1 MLGVAVAVAALVSGC
16 ASSPEPTTQLEFK
29 DDTVRPKART
39 MYAAPGPG
47 GEPAILPAIARVAE
61 LPRS

>member
-1 MLGVAVAVAALVSGC
+1 MLSVAAAAVALVTAC
-16 ASSPEPTTQLEFK
+16 ASAPESTTQLQIK

-47 GEPAILPAIARVAE
+47 GEPAVPPEIARVAE